1 MNLNKDE
8 IKNFIKSAWNSSSI
22 IIKTDDYLYLLKK
35 EEDKWIELS
44 YMFKENYAE
53 KRELNADEALLY
65 LIEELTKSIVQYS
78 PNLKENII
86 VETSKLNEILDKI

>member
-1 MNLNKDE
+1 MSLSKDE
-8 IKNFIKSAWNSSSI
+8 VKNLIKSAWSSSSI

-35 EEDKWIELS
+35 EGGKWIELS

-78 PNLKENII
+78 PILKDHII
-86 VETSKLNEILDKI
+86 VEASKLDEILNKI